1 MKDKNFVQYVPRKSI
16 ETSQE
21 KYRHILGIG
30 RRKAWV
36 INSADD
42 FRQPFSEKKAV
53 G

>member
-1 MKDKNFVQYVPRKSI
+1 MKGKNLVQYVPRKSI

-21 KYRHILGIG
+21 KHRHILGIG
-30 RRKAWV
+30 RRKVWV

-42 FRQPFSEKKAV
+42 FRQPVSEEKAV